1 MKQLLTPRR
10 IVLILTGL
18 LFAAYAAYNVFV
30 LLRDYDSLPSEGLLI
45 SAAVAVLFAVL
56 AVFAW
61 TAEVEN
67 LLLQVIRRW
76 AFVIAM
82 LAVIALKLRIM
93 GRVLSYLDLSKTHTI
108 LYGCSYIATLLALA
122 VLFVYYAFIRTDLMF
137 YNKAAVLLPLS
148 AIVLLLGS
156 LVLEAILFFGFRVM
170 VEANVLRT
178 LVIRPVFY
186 LGFIGMAVFFLFPP
200 REAAPPPETDVNMAI
215 PELME

>member
-1 MKQLLTPRR
+1 M
-10 IVLILTGL
+10 ILSGL
-18 LFAAYAAYNVFV
+18 LFAAYAAYNAFV

-45 SAAVAVLFAVL
+45 SAVVALLFAVL

-76 AFVIAM
+76 ACVIAM
-82 LAVIALKLRIM
+82 LAVIALKLRM
-93 GRVLSYLDLSKTHTI
+93 AEKMLAYLDLSKTHTI
-108 LYGCSYIATLLALA
+108 LYGCSYAAALLAL
-122 VLFVYYAFIRTDLMF
+122 VILFVYYAFIRTNLTF
-137 YNKAAVLLPLS
+137 FKKSSVLLPLA

-156 LVLEAILFFGFRVM
+156 LVLEVILFFGFRVM